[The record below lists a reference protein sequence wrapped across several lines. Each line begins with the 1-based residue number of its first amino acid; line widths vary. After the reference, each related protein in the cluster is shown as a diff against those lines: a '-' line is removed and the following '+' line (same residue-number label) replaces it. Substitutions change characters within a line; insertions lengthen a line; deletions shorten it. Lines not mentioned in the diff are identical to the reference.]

1 MLAAYSIIPARGIFP
16 EIPEYAASGI
26 WGVRGDWRKEYTMAN
41 TQQPGLIERVRRE
54 LRLRHMSIRTE
65 EAYVRWIVEY
75 LRFFKDQRG
84 QWIHPA
90 EMGND
95 EINEFLT
102 FLAVERRVAA
112 STQNQALS
120 SLLFLYKQILKSEI
134 RFDAVRAKSPER
146 LPVVLSVD
154 EVRQLLCA
162 IPAGPFRTMAGLMY
176 GSGMRLMEV
185 CRLRFKDVDVSRK
198 QIMVRDGKRE
208 KDRMV
213 PLPEK
218 LIPHLVA
225 QMEFVR
231 GQHARDVEDGAGYVW
246 MPYAMDVKD
255 TQAARSL
262 IWQYLFPAAK
272 FSVDPRPR
280 EAAEAERDESDPAD
294 SDAATGADP
303 VAITSSQPRQIR
315 RHHIHDSSVQR
326 VVTAAVRKAGI
337 TKRASC
343 HSLRHSF
350 ATHLLEDGKDIR
362 TNQELLGHADVSTT
376 MIYTHVST
384 VGATGVKSPLD
395 RI

>member
-1 MLAAYSIIPARGIFP
+1 
-16 EIPEYAASGI
+16 
-26 WGVRGDWRKEYTMAN
+26 MAN
-41 TQQPGLIERVRRE
+41 SQPNGLIERVRRE

-65 EAYVRWIVEY
+65 EAYVRWIVDF

-84 QWIHPA
+84 EWVHPS
-90 EMGND
+90 ELGSD
-95 EINEFLT
+95 QINEFLT
-102 FLAVERRVAA
+102 MLAVQRNVAA

-120 SLLFLYKQILKSEI
+120 SILFLYKRILKLEI
-134 RFDAVRAKSPER
+134 KFDAMRAKRPER

-154 EVRQLLCA
+154 EVRRVLCA

-185 CRLRFKDVDVSRK
+185 CRLRFKDVDLQRK
-198 QIMVRDGKRE
+198 QIMVRDGKGE

-218 LIPHLVA
+218 LIPHLKA
-225 QMEFVR
+225 QLEFVR
-231 GQHARDVEDGAGYVW
+231 RQHASDVQDGAGFVW
-246 MPYAMDVKD
+246 LPYAMNVKD

-272 FSVDPRPR
+272 ISIDPRPR
-280 EAAEAERDESDPAD
+280 EAVKAQAND
-294 SDAATGADP
+294 SDSNYHSSDGDSATPDWSP
-303 VAITSSQPRQIR
+303 NQTRQLR
-315 RHHIHDSSVQR
+315 RHHVHDSTVQR
-326 VVTAAVRKAGI
+326 VVTAGVRKAGI
-337 TKRASC
+337 AKRASC

-362 TNQELLGHADVSTT
+362 TIQELLGHADLSTT

-384 VGATGVKSPLD
+384 VGATGVQSPLD